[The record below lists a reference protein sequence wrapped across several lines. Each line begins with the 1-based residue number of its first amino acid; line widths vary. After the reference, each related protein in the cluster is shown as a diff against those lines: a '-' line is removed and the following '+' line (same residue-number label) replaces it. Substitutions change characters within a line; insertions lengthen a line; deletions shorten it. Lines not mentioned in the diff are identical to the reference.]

1 MIKYRAFCS
10 FDSIGAKIRKR
21 WDTDQIFG
29 GVFIIE
35 DTFYNSDSFRTKQP
49 TQALNRGHLSK
60 ITSIPNISKIN
71 SLSLVLS

>member
-29 GVFIIE
+29 GVFCYLA
-35 DTFYNSDSFRTKQP
+35 FHSFPPKHSFISSATKI
-49 TQALNRGHLSK
+49 LCF
-60 ITSIPNISKIN
+60 IPYTI
-71 SLSLVLS
+71 